1 MQFPRFL
8 VARTCARFD
17 APSDA
22 HRLRL
27 ASKGVRNAAMDVL
40 DDEEMPLSMRLKR
53 AAEGTVSDE
62 DEPDWMRNHAP
73 KQKPQRVVWTDDSDP
88 EDILELKKV
97 LGKQE
102 ADAKDAKG
110 AEEKTKGKAV
120 QEQVAKPEQQTKLV
134 VEVDKQVVELP
145 TKEEGTEAVKAAGTK
160 EVMTRLPIVL
170 PEKISRNKV
179 LVECS
184 GQDGSATDLSGDHGA
199 VGRIVVTGEK
209 GKEDVALDLKG
220 TIYSLSIAP
229 CCTMCVLGLTGSELK
244 VEAMVNDFVQ
254 LREQTNLFDGEV
266 GQGNY
271 QGLFE
276 GEDDDEDQIKR
287 PTDRGGSA
295 GGRGADPADTL
306 DKGKGKK
313 RAIKIDVGP
322 RKKARTAATASGTK
336 TRGRGRGTRGGS
348 ARGMGRRG
356 KR

>member
-1 MQFPRFL
+1 
-8 VARTCARFD
+8 
-17 APSDA
+17 
-22 HRLRL
+22 
-27 ASKGVRNAAMDVL
+27 MDVL
-40 DDEEMPLSMRLKR
+40 DDEEMPLSMRLKL
-53 AAEGTVSDE
+53 AAEGTVSEE
-62 DEPDWMRNHAP
+62 DEPDWMRNHAQ
-73 KQKPQRVVWTDDSDP
+73 KKKPQRVVWTDDSDP

-102 ADAKDAKG
+102 EDAKDAKG
-110 AEEKTKGKAV
+110 AEERKKGKAV
-120 QEQVAKPEQQTKLV
+120 REQVAKPEQQTKPV
-134 VEVDKQVVELP
+134 VEEDKQMVEMP
-145 TKEEGTEAVKAAGTK
+145 SKEEGKEAIKTAGTK
-160 EVMTRLPIVL
+160 EVMTRLPIIL

-229 CCTMCVLGLTGSELK
+229 SCTMCVLGLTGSELK

-276 GEDDDEDQIKR
+276 GDDDEEDQNKR
-287 PTDRGGSA
+287 ATDRGGPA

-322 RKKARTAATASGTK
+322 RKKARTAATASSTK

-348 ARGMGRRG
+348 ARGVGRRG

>member
-1 MQFPRFL
+1 
-8 VARTCARFD
+8 
-17 APSDA
+17 
-22 HRLRL
+22 
-27 ASKGVRNAAMDVL
+27 MDVL
-40 DDEEMPLSMRLKR
+40 DDEEMPLSVRLKR

-73 KQKPQRVVWTDDSDP
+73 KRKPQRVVSTDDSDP
-88 EDILELKKV
+88 EDILELKKM
-97 LGKQE
+97 LRKQE

-120 QEQVAKPEQQTKLV
+120 QEQVAKPEQQTKLA
-134 VEVDKQVVELP
+134 VEEDEKMVELP
-145 TKEEGTEAVKAAGTK
+145 IKEEGKEAVKTAGTK

-276 GEDDDEDQIKR
+276 GEDDEEDQIKR
-287 PTDRGGSA
+287 PADRGGSA

-313 RAIKIDVGP
+313 RTIKIDVGP
-322 RKKARTAATASGTK
+322 RKKARTAAAASGTK

-348 ARGMGRRG
+348 TRGMGRRG